1 MSKVTVKIKGCEVT
15 ELYFG
20 SKAVIKMAV
29 ANKYS
34 RIGKAVIIK
43 IEKVG

>member
-20 SKAVIKMAV
+20 SKAVITQAV
-29 ANKYS
+29 ENKYS
-34 RIGKAVIIK
+34 RIGKAIIIK
-43 IEKVG
+43 IERA

>member
-20 SKAVIKMAV
+20 SVAVIKMAV
-29 ANKYS
+29 ENKYS
-34 RIGKAVIIK
+34 RIGVATIIR
-43 IEKVG
+43 IERV

>member
-20 SKAVIKMAV
+20 SKAVIAAAV

-34 RIGKAVIIK
+34 RIGVATIIR
-43 IEKVG
+43 IEKV

>member
-15 ELYFG
+15 EMYWG
-20 SKAVIKMAV
+20 SNKVIAAAV

-43 IEKVG
+43 IERV